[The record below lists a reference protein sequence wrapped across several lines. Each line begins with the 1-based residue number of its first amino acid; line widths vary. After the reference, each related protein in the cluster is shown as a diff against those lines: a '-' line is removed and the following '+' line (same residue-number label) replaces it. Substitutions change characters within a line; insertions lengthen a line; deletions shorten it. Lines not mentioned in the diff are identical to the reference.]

1 MVSYDTD
8 GERSGW
14 ERNPSL
20 PVDEVLS
27 ACARAARARLRPV
40 GARP

>member
-8 GERSGW
+8 GERSAW

-20 PVDEVLS
+20 SVDEVLP
-27 ACARAARARLRPV
+27 ACASAERARLKPV